1 PALLPGPRGP
11 IFRGLNGLFRE
22 GPGMSTT
29 DRIYRRTEAGE
40 KAWELRDPGLPA
52 EQRRILG
59 LINGET
65 HSDLLQKRL
74 RHYSAARILGS
85 LAQLER
91 QGLLHSV
98 PGAVEHNLDFT
109 GNFTAAEL
117 RGGEKKPSR

>member
-1 PALLPGPRGP
+1 
-11 IFRGLNGLFRE
+11 
-22 GPGMSTT
+22 MSTT

-40 KAWELRDPGLPA
+40 KAWESRDPGLPA

-65 HSDLLQKRL
+65 HSDLLQNRL
-74 RHYSAARILGS
+74 RHYPAARILGW

-91 QGLLHSV
+91 QGLLRSV

-117 RGGEKKPSR
+117 RGEEKKPPR

>member
-1 PALLPGPRGP
+1 MS
-11 IFRGLNGLFRE
+11 RE
-22 GPGMSTT
+22 
-29 DRIYRRTEAGE
+29 DRIYQRTEAGQ
-40 KAWELRDPGLPA
+40 KAWESRDPGLPA

-65 HSDLLQKRL
+65 HSDLLQNRL
-74 RHYSAARILGS
+74 RHYPAAKISGW

-109 GNFTAAEL
+109 GDFTAAEL
-117 RGGEKKPSR
+117 MGKEKEPPR

>member
-1 PALLPGPRGP
+1 MFQLALLPGRRGP
-11 IFRGLNGLFRE
+11 ICS
-22 GPGMSTT
+22 MSTA
-29 DRIYRRTEAGE
+29 DRIYQRTEAGE
-40 KAWELRDPGLPA
+40 KAWESRDPGVPA

-65 HSDLLQKRL
+65 HSDLLQNRL
-74 RHYSAARILGS
+74 RHYSAARILGC

-91 QGLLHSV
+91 RGLLHSV

-117 RGGEKKPSR
+117 RGEAKKPPR